1 METFSQRRVRV
12 LSRHLTSGGDSTQR
26 ASIKDSTRKVLE
38 NTAGRWHGVDP
49 LTVDVNVVGEP
60 LPPQVRGKIL
70 HFMDQLADLRAD
82 PDSGYDVAQVLPG
95 PTQDVGPGKRYAT
108 LKDLLL
114 ELQRGANSGFNHVL
128 WDTYQDRYCDGRRT
142 ANFVQPVVS
151 FRRKNVRP
159 PIIANQVVISDPRDA
174 MRIARAHVQKMPDQA
189 IFLRNGVLSQVNNQ
203 RWKEQRGHM
212 TTAFLPY

>member
-1 METFSQRRVRV
+1 METLSERRVRV

-95 PTQDVGPGKRYAT
+95 PTQDVGPDKRYAT

-114 ELQRGANSGFNHVL
+114 ELQQRVLLLDADARARIVVDEVEEALAANLRLQV
-128 WDTYQDRYCDGRRT
+128 GRRG
-142 ANFVQPVVS
+142 
-151 FRRKNVRP
+151 
-159 PIIANQVVISDPRDA
+159 DA
-174 MRIARAHVQKMPDQA
+174 DDAGADA
-189 IFLRNGVLSQVNNQ
+189 G
-203 RWKEQRGHM
+203 
-212 TTAFLPY
+212 A